1 MAPPF
6 PMRNIR
12 FLLVFLFLAG
22 VSKAQDSETD
32 LSTFRATASLEGGV
46 ESAQRRYVR
55 PQLTFEFPLRFGRI
69 FTDLDYYHRT
79 NGDLE
84 GEIDFWVDI
93 GLKSPLSPHSE
104 MEVLLQHFCRHKTS
118 LDYPVVLDINELLA
132 RYWYLAG
139 SLKFGLGGGTY
150 LGTSNHYDN
159 LLVLNVAWSRI
170 FRSELSVT
178 AEVKWV
184 DFQELLYD
192 FELAIGLDS
201 SVDLVA
207 RLTRHYVYPPTT
219 YFGLRFNS
227 HEAAEEYVDQFR
239 FRGGFLP
246 DDETRKVFAALE
258 FNLHFFKTPLS
269 QLLVILNG
277 DIPIERGNTF
287 LGTFRPEE
295 IKYGADFVYE
305 RRVGPDL
312 YAFGYGRYDL
322 HMPIDAPQRF
332 DSSFGLGLG
341 LKNQTYF
348 KKLDRSFRYVVFAG
362 RNYSHS
368 YDIGMALGLNTTGKT
383 VNLGGDLQ
391 LDFRPG
397 EFHALYELFA
407 EFGKM
412 PKVRP
417 FLAFEQIVGGAE
429 EESFNRFLFG
439 LELHAWH

>member
-1 MAPPF
+1 
-6 PMRNIR
+6 MRSTR
-12 FLLVFLFLAG
+12 FLLVLFSLAG
-22 VSKAQDSETD
+22 VTRAQDPAASP
-32 LSTFRATASLEGGV
+32 STYRASASLEGGV
-46 ESAQRRYVR
+46 ESAQRRYIR
-55 PQLTFEFPLRFGRI
+55 PQLGFEFPLRFGRI

-84 GEIDFWVDI
+84 GEIDFWVDV
-93 GLKSPLSPHSE
+93 GLRSPLSPHSE

-139 SLKFGLGGGTY
+139 SLKLGFGGGTY

-227 HEAAEEYVDQFR
+227 HDAAEEWIDQFR
-239 FRGGFLP
+239 FRGGLLP

-258 FNLHFFKTPLS
+258 FSLHFFEKPLS
-269 QLLVILNG
+269 QLLLTLTG
-277 DIPIERGNTF
+277 DIPIERGKAFLATF
-287 LGTFRPEE
+287 HPEE
-295 IKYGADFVYE
+295 IKYRADAVYE
-305 RRVGPDL
+305 RRLRPDV
-312 YAFGYGRYDL
+312 YVFGYGRYDL
-322 HMPIDAPQRF
+322 HMPVDVAQRF

-348 KKLDRSFRYVVFAG
+348 KKLERSFRYIVFAG

-368 YDIGMALGLNTTGKT
+368 YDIGMAVGLNTTGKP
-383 VNLGGDLQ
+383 VNIGGDLQ
-391 LDFRPG
+391 MDFKSG
-397 EFHALYELFA
+397 EFHVLYEIFVEA
-407 EFGKM
+407 GRT

-417 FLAFEQIVGGAE
+417 FLAFEQIAAE
-429 EESFNRFLFG
+429 TRNKSFPRFLFG
-439 LELHAWH
+439 VELYAWH